1 MKRVTTM
8 VLILAMVVSML
19 SGCGKD
25 KGGNTSADGT
35 KKVELSLSSA
45 DNTFGY
51 CTDADLQKAVTKMLE
66 EKTGTS
72 LKTIIPPVSSYNEK
86 VETMIAG
93 GDVPDI
99 FCVSQAMT
107 KLPNYIARGK
117 VLKLNDYIAKSEKLS
132 SIPQELYDAISVDG
146 GIYHIPYQYPK
157 VKIIYLRKDIMEQ
170 YGINLSNTPTTE
182 EFITEMSKLK
192 GTGIIPFSFPK
203 WIDNFQYFMNSFDAY
218 AGIYQN
224 VNGEYVDGFQEP
236 QMMDALNYLRE
247 LYTNGIIDQEF
258 ITTENATM
266 REYVYTGKAAS
277 ALDYTTNYTNY
288 VSQSKAAGA
297 ETDVYPIYAILG
309 PNGKGGG
316 LNESV
321 QTAFAISADCK
332 NPEKAIEVL
341 ETLIFD
347 EEMYPTF
354 FNVGVEGE
362 HYTVDENGLLAPT
375 EKAANSGY
383 KPTYTFLYETFLDEF
398 KVNFKPSPEIEA
410 SLSSQNMI
418 MDEAQLQ
425 KGPKYAIPSGV
436 SDTYDEVAASIT
448 STWKEIVSQVVLGT
462 VSVEE
467 GMENYKD
474 FWKSVNGDTILKELN
489 GK

>member
-8 VLILAMVVSML
+8 VLVLAMVVSML

-25 KGGNTSADGT
+25 KGKDASVDGT
-35 KKVELSLSSA
+35 KKVELSLCSA
-45 DNTFGY
+45 DNTVGL
-51 CTDADLQKAVTKMLE
+51 CTDADLQKAVIKKLE

-132 SIPQELYDAISVDG
+132 SIPQELYDAISIDG

-170 YGINLSNTPTTE
+170 YDINLSSTPTTE
-182 EFITEMSKLK
+182 EFITELSKLN

-203 WIDNFQYFMNSFDAY
+203 WIDNFQFFMNSFGAY
-218 AGIYQN
+218 AGIYKN
-224 VNGEYVDGFQEP
+224 ENGEYVDGFQEP
-236 QMMDALNYLRE
+236 QMVEALNYLRE
-247 LYTNGIIDQEF
+247 LYTKGIIDQEF

-277 ALDYTTNYTNY
+277 AIDYTTNYTNY
-288 VSQSKAAGA
+288 ISQSASAGA
-297 ETDVYPIYAILG
+297 ETEVFPIYAILG
-309 PNGKGGG
+309 PNGEGGG

-341 ETLIFD
+341 ESMIFD
-347 EEMYPTF
+347 PEMYPTF

-362 HYTVDENGLLAPT
+362 HYTVDEDGLLKAT
-375 EKAANSGY
+375 EKASNSGY
-383 KPTYTFLYETFLDEF
+383 KPTYTFLYETFQEEF
-398 KVNFKPSPEIEA
+398 KVNFKPSADISD
-410 SLSSQNMI
+410 SLVSQNMI
-418 MDEAQLQ
+418 IDEAQSL
-425 KGPKYAIPSGV
+425 KGPKYAVPSGV
-436 SDTYDEVAASIT
+436 SDTHDEVASSIT
-448 STWKEIVSQVVLGT
+448 STWKEIVSQVILGT
-462 VSVEE
+462 VSVEQ
-467 GMENYKD
+467 GMDNYKS

-489 GK
+489 AK